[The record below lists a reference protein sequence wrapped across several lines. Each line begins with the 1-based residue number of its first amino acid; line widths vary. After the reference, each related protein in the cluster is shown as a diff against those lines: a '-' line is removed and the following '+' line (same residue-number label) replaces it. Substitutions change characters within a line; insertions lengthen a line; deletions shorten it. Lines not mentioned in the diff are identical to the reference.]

1 MILNNSVMAKIK
13 PNNTEGVDHYIAN
26 LPVEQQIALKRVR
39 QIIKNTVPEA
49 QEFISYSKPAYHFHG
64 MIGSFA
70 AFKNHCSFF
79 PWNAQTIIDFAD
91 ELKDFKTSAGTIQ
104 FTPDKPIPEELLQKI
119 LRYRV
124 EGNLEKKK

>member
-1 MILNNSVMAKIK
+1 MIFNNSVMAKIK

-49 QEFISYSKPAYHFHG
+49 VEFISYSKPAYHFHG

-104 FTPDKPIPEELLQKI
+104 FTPDKPIPEELLKKI

>member
-1 MILNNSVMAKIK
+1 MAATK
-13 PNNTEGVDHYIAN
+13 PNDTEGVNQYIAN
-26 LPVEQQIALKRVR
+26 LPLEQQIALERVR

-49 QEFISYSKPAYHFHG
+49 VEFISYKMPAYHCHG
-64 MIGSFA
+64 MIGGFA

-79 PWNAQTIIDFAD
+79 PWNAKTIEDFST

-104 FTPDKPIPEELLQKI
+104 FTPDKPISEELLQKI

-124 EGNLEKKK
+124 AGNLEKKK

>member
-1 MILNNSVMAKIK
+1 MTMAATK
-13 PNNTEGVDHYIAN
+13 PNDTEGVNKYIAN
-26 LPVEQQIALKRVR
+26 LPLEQQLALERVR

-49 QEFISYSKPAYHFHG
+49 VEFISYKMPAYHCYG
-64 MIGSFA
+64 MIGGFA

-79 PWNAQTIIDFAD
+79 PWNAKTIEDFAT

-124 EGNLEKKK
+124 AGNLEKVKK

>member
-1 MILNNSVMAKIK
+1 MTMAGTK
-13 PNNTEGVDHYIAN
+13 PNDTEGVNKYIAN
-26 LPVEQQIALKRVR
+26 LPLEQQIALERVR

-49 QEFISYSKPAYHFHG
+49 VEFISYKMPAYHCHG
-64 MIGSFA
+64 MICGFA

-79 PWNAQTIIDFAD
+79 PWNAKTIEDFAT

-124 EGNLEKKK
+124 AGNLEKKNL

>member
-1 MILNNSVMAKIK
+1 MIFNNSVMAKIK

-26 LPVEQQIALKRVR
+26 LPVEQQMALKRVR

-49 QEFISYSKPAYHFHG
+49 VEFISYSKPAYHFHG

-79 PWNAQTIIDFAD
+79 PWNAQTIIDFAN
-91 ELKDFKTSAGTIQ
+91 ELQDFKTSAGTIQ

-124 EGNLEKKK
+124 AGNLEKEK

>member
-1 MILNNSVMAKIK
+1 MTMAATK
-13 PNNTEGVDHYIAN
+13 PNGTEGVNKYIAN
-26 LPVEQQIALKRVR
+26 LPLEQQIALERVR
-39 QIIKNTVPEA
+39 QIIKKTVPEA
-49 QEFISYSKPAYHFHG
+49 IEFISYKMPAYHCHG
-64 MIGSFA
+64 MIGGFA

-79 PWNAQTIIDFAD
+79 PWNAKTIEDFAT

-124 EGNLEKKK
+124 AGNLEKKK

>member
-1 MILNNSVMAKIK
+1 MAPTKS
-13 PNNTEGVDHYIAN
+13 NDTEGVNKYIAN
-26 LPVEQQIALKRVR
+26 LPLEQQIALERVR

-49 QEFISYSKPAYHFHG
+49 VEFISYKMPAYHFHG
-64 MIGSFA
+64 MIGGFA

-79 PWNAQTIIDFAD
+79 PWNAQTIIDFAA

-104 FTPDKPIPEELLQKI
+104 FTTDKPLPEELLQKI

-124 EGNLEKKK
+124 AGNLEKEK

>member
-1 MILNNSVMAKIK
+1 LIFNNSVMAKIK

-26 LPVEQQIALKRVR
+26 LPVEQQMALKRVR

-49 QEFISYSKPAYHFHG
+49 VEFISYSKPAYHFHG

-79 PWNAQTIIDFAD
+79 PWNAQTIIDFAN
-91 ELKDFKTSAGTIQ
+91 ELQDFKTSAGTIQ

-124 EGNLEKKK
+124 AGNLEKEK

>member
-1 MILNNSVMAKIK
+1 MAKIK

-79 PWNAQTIIDFAD
+79 PWNAQTIIDFAA
-91 ELKDFKTSAGTIQ
+91 ELKEFKTSAGTIQ
-104 FTPDKPIPEELLQKI
+104 FTPNKPIPEELLKKI

-124 EGNLEKKK
+124 AGNLEKKK

>member
-1 MILNNSVMAKIK
+1 MAKIK
-13 PNNTEGVDHYIAN
+13 LNNTEGVDHYIAN

-49 QEFISYSKPAYHFHG
+49 VEFISYSKPAYHFHG

-124 EGNLEKKK
+124 AGNLEKKK

>member
-49 QEFISYSKPAYHFHG
+49 VEFISYSKPAYHFHG

-124 EGNLEKKK
+124 AGNLEKKK

>member
-1 MILNNSVMAKIK
+1 MAKTK
-13 PNNTEGVDHYIAN
+13 PNDTEGVNRYIAN
-26 LPVEQQIALKRVR
+26 LPLEQQIALERVR
-39 QIIKNTVPEA
+39 HIIKNTVPEA

-79 PWNAQTIIDFAD
+79 PWNAQTIIDFAA

-119 LRYRV
+119 LRYSV
-124 EGNLEKKK
+124 TGNLEKKKK

>member
-1 MILNNSVMAKIK
+1 MATTK
-13 PNNTEGVDHYIAN
+13 PNDTEGVNKYIAN
-26 LPVEQQIALKRVR
+26 LPQEQQIALERVR

-49 QEFISYSKPAYHFHG
+49 VEFISYKMPAYAYHFHG
-64 MIGSFA
+64 MIGGFA

-79 PWNAQTIIDFAD
+79 PWNAKTIEDFAA

-104 FTPDKPIPEELLQKI
+104 FTPEKPIPEELLQKI

-124 EGNLEKKK
+124 AGNLEKNN

>member
-1 MILNNSVMAKIK
+1 MTMAATK
-13 PNNTEGVDHYIAN
+13 PNDTEGVDNYIAN
-26 LPVEQQIALKRVR
+26 LPLEQQIALERVR

-49 QEFISYSKPAYHFHG
+49 VEFISYKMPAYHCHG
-64 MIGSFA
+64 MIGGFA

-79 PWNAQTIIDFAD
+79 PWNAKTIEDFAT

-104 FTPDKPIPEELLQKI
+104 FTPKKPLPEALLQKI

-124 EGNLEKKK
+124 AGNLEKNKK